1 MRFFYIS
8 LAQKT
13 AKMLKPLHIFA
24 FGVLTR
30 WGFKRNTSLYNF
42 RRSYSEEVIPVHIPN
57 NNRLRIQ
64 TVWIT
69 KLQTQSR
76 PHLYQFAVFRSI
88 TETAEYHFVILRS
101 ITMKV
106 EYNFAIFRSTT
117 EKTESCRT
125 CNSYVY
131 IAVINWCRD
140 KDGLN
145 CWRYVDAKCLGFYE
159 DWARENCPY
168 RCGYCPS
175 MNRKTKIIGAYICI
189 LAPTQVG
196 QGYSLQ
202 IKIYRSKPN
211 VSKIYIQS
219 LIYHSR

>member
-1 MRFFYIS
+1 
-8 LAQKT
+8 
-13 AKMLKPLHIFA
+13 MLFSVASRKRPNIIFA
-24 FGVLTR
+24 
-30 WGFKRNTSLYNF
+30 
-42 RRSYSEEVIPVHIPN
+42 
-57 NNRLRIQ
+57 
-64 TVWIT
+64 
-69 KLQTQSR
+69 
-76 PHLYQFAVFRSI
+76 
-88 TETAEYHFVILRS
+88 ILRS
-101 ITMKV
+101 ITKKV
-106 EYNFAIFRSTT
+106 EYQFAIFRSTT
-117 EKTESCRT
+117 EKTESCQT

-175 MNRKTKIIGAYICI
+175 MNCKTKIIGAYICI

-202 IKIYRSKPN
+202 IKIYRSKPKPLTYTYMYQRFTFN
-211 VSKIYIQS
+211 RSNSFIIQDKRKICIS
-219 LIYHSR
+219 LLTF